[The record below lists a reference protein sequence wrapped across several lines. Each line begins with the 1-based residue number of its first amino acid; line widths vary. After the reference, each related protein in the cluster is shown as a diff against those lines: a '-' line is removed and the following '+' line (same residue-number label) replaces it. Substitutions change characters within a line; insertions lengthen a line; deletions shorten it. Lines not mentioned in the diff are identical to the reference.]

1 MKNIKGLIRYAKTL
15 TSELDEYKE
24 KVKMAEKIIQ
34 DLRNTGNES
43 LDALLNMLATYRIK
57 QVQTQQEI
65 LKLKQLVEM
74 KKDEIV
80 GLDEDITEL
89 SSFVSTAKGKL
100 EVKIGELLGSLEE
113 NRRLIRRQDKI
124 IVDLQQKNEVS
135 QISIADAAEEAQKRG
150 NEKLKI
156 QLKMKELDC

>member
-57 QVQTQQEI
+57 QVQT
-65 LKLKQLVEM
+65 
-74 KKDEIV
+74 
-80 GLDEDITEL
+80 
-89 SSFVSTAKGKL
+89 
-100 EVKIGELLGSLEE
+100 
-113 NRRLIRRQDKI
+113 
-124 IVDLQQKNEVS
+124 
-135 QISIADAAEEAQKRG
+135 
-150 NEKLKI
+150 
-156 QLKMKELDC
+156 